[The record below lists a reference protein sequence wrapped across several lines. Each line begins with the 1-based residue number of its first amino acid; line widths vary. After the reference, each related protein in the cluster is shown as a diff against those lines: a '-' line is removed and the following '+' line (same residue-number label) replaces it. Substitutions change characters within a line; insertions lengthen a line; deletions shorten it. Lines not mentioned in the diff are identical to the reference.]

1 MESTERN
8 SRGGFMERVKA
19 FKSSHLSLFRL
30 LVIPD
35 FTRLWLSNGMWW
47 QAMWMEMLIVGWLG
61 LELTDSAW
69 WVSVLGF
76 YRSVP
81 LLLMGP
87 WGALVTDR
95 FPRRHLLC
103 VFQGMGAMAALF
115 VLGAFIHGTLTYAQL
130 AVFSF
135 FQGIIWALDWPTR
148 RAIIPDLVGRDRVVD
163 ALVLENGIQNMTRIL
178 GPISGGVALEF
189 LGVGGGL
196 ALLAAMGLGSFL
208 LLLGLTSPSRAPSVA
223 SGFGEVVETTR
234 QGWEFVRANRKI
246 WGVFLITVFMNV
258 WAFPYM
264 NLLPVFARDILDQGP
279 VGLGWLGAA
288 HGMGATVGLFIVHL
302 GRKWISNEWLFS
314 AGSLLLSLGLIFFSM
329 STSYSLSLCLLFI
342 SGLGQ
347 AGFSIMQ
354 SSIILVQSPDAMR
367 SRAMGALVLAI
378 GIGPFGRL
386 QSGSMAE
393 TFTVSW
399 AVGSMAM
406 AALLATLATMIFNRG
421 FLQGKKKSV

>member
-1 MESTERN
+1 
-8 SRGGFMERVKA
+8 
-19 FKSSHLSLFRL
+19 
-30 LVIPD
+30 
-35 FTRLWLSNGMWW
+35 
-47 QAMWMEMLIVGWLG
+47 MEMLIVGWLG

-81 LLLMGP
+81 LLLIGP
-87 WGALVTDR
+87 WGTLVTDR

-103 VFQGMGAMAALF
+103 VFQGMGAMAALL
-115 VLGAFIHGTLTYAQL
+115 VLGAFINGTLTYAQL

-135 FQGIIWALDWPTR
+135 FQGVVWALDWPTR

-178 GPISGGVALEF
+178 GPVSGGVALEF

-223 SGFGEVVETTR
+223 GGFGEVVEATR

-302 GRKWISNEWLFS
+302 SRKWISNEWLFS

-354 SSIILVQSPDAMR
+354 SSIILVESSDAMR

-378 GIGPFGRL
+378 GVGPFGRL

-393 TFTVSW
+393 ALTVSW
-399 AVGSMAM
+399 AVGSMAL

-421 FLQGKKKSV
+421 FLQGKKKPV

>member
-1 MESTERN
+1 
-8 SRGGFMERVKA
+8 
-19 FKSSHLSLFRL
+19 
-30 LVIPD
+30 
-35 FTRLWLSNGMWW
+35 MWW

-81 LLLMGP
+81 LLLIGP
-87 WGALVTDR
+87 WGTLVTDR

-103 VFQGMGAMAALF
+103 VFQGMGAMAALL
-115 VLGAFIHGTLTYAQL
+115 VLGAFINGTLTYAQL

-135 FQGIIWALDWPTR
+135 FQGVVWALDWPTR

-178 GPISGGVALEF
+178 GPVSGGVALEF

-223 SGFGEVVETTR
+223 GGFGEVVEATR

-302 GRKWISNEWLFS
+302 SRKWISNEWLFS

-354 SSIILVQSPDAMR
+354 SSIILVESSDAMR

-378 GIGPFGRL
+378 GVGPFGRL

-393 TFTVSW
+393 ALTVSW
-399 AVGSMAM
+399 AVGSMAL

-421 FLQGKKKSV
+421 FLQGKKKPV

>member
-1 MESTERN
+1 
-8 SRGGFMERVKA
+8 
-19 FKSSHLSLFRL
+19 
-30 LVIPD
+30 
-35 FTRLWLSNGMWW
+35 
-47 QAMWMEMLIVGWLG
+47 
-61 LELTDSAW
+61 
-69 WVSVLGF
+69 
-76 YRSVP
+76 
-81 LLLMGP
+81 
-87 WGALVTDR
+87 
-95 FPRRHLLC
+95 
-103 VFQGMGAMAALF
+103 
-115 VLGAFIHGTLTYAQL
+115 
-130 AVFSF
+130 
-135 FQGIIWALDWPTR
+135 
-148 RAIIPDLVGRDRVVD
+148 
-163 ALVLENGIQNMTRIL
+163 
-178 GPISGGVALEF
+178 
-189 LGVGGGL
+189 
-196 ALLAAMGLGSFL
+196 MGLGSFL

-223 SGFGEVVETTR
+223 GGFGEVVEATR

-354 SSIILVQSPDAMR
+354 SSIILVESSDAMR

-378 GIGPFGRL
+378 GVGPFGRL

-393 TFTVSW
+393 ALTVSW
-399 AVGSMAM
+399 AVGSMAL

-421 FLQGKKKSV
+421 FLQRQEKARLTVRQPTSILREIYLGEESYG